1 MGTDDIMP
9 LVDGLRNNFG
19 TDVAEQFSK
28 AAEQHIQNTA
38 DALQKY
44 RDAVDVEA
52 QRLEGHISDEDSS
65 IQANDM
71 VDQDVSSMADVAAAP
86 LGDDG
91 GEEES
96 LEDILGGDESNA
108 SEDPLG
114 RAKKES
120 HVITIGGKKVRL
132 SEDQISALMKTNLI
146 RRKIKALAEAKAAAE
161 LSLGPKHAVITVRGN
176 KIRVSEAQVAAL
188 VFAKKFNKLVESK
201 QAKTARLNESQAR
214 KLMMAK
220 KLTET
225 INKLTV
231 KKTTKLIDIVE
242 K

>member
-1 MGTDDIMP
+1 
-9 LVDGLRNNFG
+9 
-19 TDVAEQFSK
+19 
-28 AAEQHIQNTA
+28 
-38 DALQKY
+38 
-44 RDAVDVEA
+44 
-52 QRLEGHISDEDSS
+52 
-65 IQANDM
+65 
-71 VDQDVSSMADVAAAP
+71 
-86 LGDDG
+86 
-91 GEEES
+91 
-96 LEDILGGDESNA
+96 
-108 SEDPLG
+108 LG